1 MIFNDH
7 SILLYRDYWVILD
20 CNIMI
25 TYLDISQLRNFL
37 KTFSTSMINGIQGS
51 FNTKVLGLLLNHG
64 LWLWYQTSSFL
75 SFYLT
80 LGSYGHGSYGHG
92 SYGHGSYGHG
102 SYGRGPYGGELP
114 LSMSL
119 VQRGTPGQI
128 FQKCVFWLPIS
139 NEGSHRCWEIFVSKI
154 FAFKVFDFIS

>member
-92 SYGHGSYGHG
+92 SYGHGSYG
-102 SYGRGPYGGELP
+102 RGPYGGELP

-119 VQRGTPGQI
+119 VFLKIRTTTRPRVPDFDMYPPWIIYILQI
-128 FQKCVFWLPIS
+128 YSTHLQSVCV
-139 NEGSHRCWEIFVSKI
+139 G
-154 FAFKVFDFIS
+154 